1 MLGSMAIGKGNPVY
15 VNEYLRHWIKTEWL
29 SKGHTGKELADRCG
43 VDKATISDFKNG
55 KRGAGYD
62 LAAGIA
68 AVQGR
73 TRDEMERDAQE
84 WWRTHGEKTL
94 KTDPY
99 PNRAAALEFLRKDI
113 PEPVIESV
121 MRINLDATGDPSRAW
136 WVTRIMSELD
146 LYRASKI
153 S

>member
-1 MLGSMAIGKGNPVY
+1 MLGTMAIGKGNPVY

-29 SKGHTGKELADRCG
+29 SKGRTGKELADRCG

-73 TRDEMERDAQE
+73 PGTRWSATPRSGGARTER
-84 WWRTHGEKTL
+84 G
-94 KTDPY
+94 P
-99 PNRAAALEFLRKDI
+99 
-113 PEPVIESV
+113 
-121 MRINLDATGDPSRAW
+121 
-136 WVTRIMSELD
+136 
-146 LYRASKI
+146 
-153 S
+153 